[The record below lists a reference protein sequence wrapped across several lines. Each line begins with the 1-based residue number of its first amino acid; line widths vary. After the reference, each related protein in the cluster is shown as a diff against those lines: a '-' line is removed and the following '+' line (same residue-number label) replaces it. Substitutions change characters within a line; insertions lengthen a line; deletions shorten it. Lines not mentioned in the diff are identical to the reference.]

1 MGGEVGVFSEIGYGS
16 VFWFTMRLDAA
27 QNASQTRAAP
37 PAELKGQRILV
48 VDDNATN
55 RKVIMGQLTLCHM
68 EPVCASSADEALAL
82 MRQAAMIGKPFEV
95 ALLDHQ
101 MPGCD
106 GARLGRMIVGEPLL
120 KPTRLVLLTSSGQ
133 RGDGHVF
140 ADLGFAGYLLKP
152 VTQRDLIDCLLMVLA
167 SRAESWHLK
176 SQPIITRHAIRT
188 QRALH
193 RHRVLLAED
202 NAVNQKVACRTLEKL
217 GYRVDVAPD
226 GLAAVRAWETGR
238 YDLILMDCQM
248 PVLDGYEATRQI
260 RAREP
265 SGKRIPIV
273 ALTAHA
279 MKGAD
284 QECAAAGMDGYLTK
298 PIDRVQLRA
307 TLERWL
313 TSEDNALEDIVDM
326 TIATGSEEP
335 IDWNRLLKATDQ
347 DDELARELAA
357 LFIDSGSSSMLEIVS
372 ALENRD
378 YSKLG
383 DKAHE
388 IKGASANLQ
397 AAATQA
403 AAERLEAA
411 ARNGD
416 AEQVRELTRQLKTE
430 VDRAVAYLRSRVA

>member
-1 MGGEVGVFSEIGYGS
+1 
-16 VFWFTMRLDAA
+16 
-27 QNASQTRAAP
+27 
-37 PAELKGQRILV
+37 
-48 VDDNATN
+48 
-55 RKVIMGQLTLCHM
+55 
-68 EPVCASSADEALAL
+68 
-82 MRQAAMIGKPFEV
+82 
-95 ALLDHQ
+95 
-101 MPGCD
+101 
-106 GARLGRMIVGEPLL
+106 
-120 KPTRLVLLTSSGQ
+120 
-133 RGDGHVF
+133 
-140 ADLGFAGYLLKP
+140 
-152 VTQRDLIDCLLMVLA
+152 
-167 SRAESWHLK
+167 
-176 SQPIITRHAIRT
+176 
-188 QRALH
+188 
-193 RHRVLLAED
+193 
-202 NAVNQKVACRTLEKL
+202 
-217 GYRVDVAPD
+217 
-226 GLAAVRAWETGR
+226 
-238 YDLILMDCQM
+238 
-248 PVLDGYEATRQI
+248 
-260 RAREP
+260 
-265 SGKRIPIV
+265 
-273 ALTAHA
+273 
-279 MKGAD
+279 
-284 QECAAAGMDGYLTK
+284 MDGYLTK

-416 AEQVRELTRQLKTE
+416 AEQVPELTRQLKTE